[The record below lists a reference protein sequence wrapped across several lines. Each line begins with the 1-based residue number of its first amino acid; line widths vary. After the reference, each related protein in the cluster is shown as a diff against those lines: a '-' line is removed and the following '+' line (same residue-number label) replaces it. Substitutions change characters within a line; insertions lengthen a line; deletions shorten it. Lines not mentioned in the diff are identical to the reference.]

1 MVTLAA
7 FLVPRCAL
15 IAIRASLREFPPP
28 ASRLFLYDA
37 VMRRT
42 VLTGG
47 ILLLALNL
55 LVAGYKIKNIAIKPA
70 GEYSSHQ
77 SLQNVVIGARPFD
90 TEEEIL
96 SVFDSKKLY
105 QKQIMPVLIVV
116 ENNNDFAI
124 RLSGRDIYLSDSG
137 LNLRSIPYSKVV
149 LAIAKKKKS
158 SYSAHED
165 VLLGQIK
172 NKDMVADFERK
183 SFEEKLIAPHGSDF
197 GIVFFELIQLTA
209 ETKIYIP
216 SITNLETQQFLM
228 FFEFTLS

>member
-1 MVTLAA
+1 
-7 FLVPRCAL
+7 
-15 IAIRASLREFPPP
+15 
-28 ASRLFLYDA
+28 
-37 VMRRT
+37 MRRT
-42 VLTGG
+42 VLTGV

-55 LVAGYKIKNIAIKPA
+55 LVAGYKIKNVEIKPA
-70 GEYSSHQ
+70 GEYASHQ

-105 QKQIMPVLIVV
+105 QKRIMPVLVVV

-124 RLSGRDIYLSDSG
+124 RLTGSDIYLSDAG
-137 LNLRSIPYSKVV
+137 LNLPSIPYTRAL
-149 LAIAKKKKS
+149 LAIAKKKKT
-158 SYSAHED
+158 SYSPHED

-183 SFEEKLIAPHGSDF
+183 NFGEKLIAPHGSDF

-209 ETKIYIP
+209 ETRIYIP
-216 SITNLETQQFLM
+216 NITNLETQQYLM